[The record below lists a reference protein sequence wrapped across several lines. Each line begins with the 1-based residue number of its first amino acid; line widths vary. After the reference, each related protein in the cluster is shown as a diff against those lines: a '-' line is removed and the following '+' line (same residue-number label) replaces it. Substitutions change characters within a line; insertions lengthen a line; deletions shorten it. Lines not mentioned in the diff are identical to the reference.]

1 MQRDASQFCA
11 LLGQITDV
19 TDRSLYLT
27 VYQETASETVR
38 FNSLNQLLFLQSY
51 TIYSHSYEI
60 HESPVDGQ

>member
-1 MQRDASQFCA
+1 M
-11 LLGQITDV
+11 LPPVPLQI
-19 TDRSLYLT
+19 LYLT